1 MQLITTNNYF
11 ADLATAVEANLFTRN
26 GRNPKKD
33 VLYAAIEAHNVKT
46 AKPAN
51 VVKSAKIVSRGI
63 SVKSLNKTEVW
74 HHENIRVVKRSSQM
88 GRVLEYMFNNDGV
101 EFVETDGLE
110 LTKAQFIQ
118 AIGSISE
125 AGYGIVKTAER
136 FTVILPKKLEAPKLK

>member
-74 HHENIRVVKRSSQM
+74 NHENIRVVKRSSQM